1 MTTTGGRAVRQSA
14 STSPAEVVG
23 HEAEAAH
30 VPDQPAVGSTP
41 TVLDAVVLGVG
52 ASAAV
57 AAGPAAEAG
66 SASESTFASTNPVT
80 GAVVGRF
87 PMSSPRRVSAAVAA
101 ARAAAPWWAGLG
113 AAGRRDHLLRW
124 AAHLARHD
132 RELVELLHAENGKTT
147 ADARIELLLTLEHI
161 RWAARHAGRVLR
173 TRRVLP
179 GPFLANHTARVEY
192 RPLGVVGVIGPWNYP
207 LLTPVG
213 SIAYALAAGNP
224 VVFKPSEYTPALGSW
239 LAQAFAAANPAAP
252 AGVLGV
258 VTGFADTGAALCA
271 AGVDKIAFTGS
282 AASGRAVMA
291 TCAQS
296 LTPVILEC
304 GGKDPCIVA
313 DDADVVAAAR
323 AAVWGAMANAGQT
336 CAGVERIYVTAAV
349 AEQFLAE
356 VRRALATVRPGG
368 GPDASYGPMT
378 MPGQAAVVRRHVGDA
393 LARGATALLGG
404 VDAVGETFIAPIVL
418 VDVPEDSPA
427 VQEET
432 FGPVVTVRTV
442 ADVDEAVALANG
454 TPYALGATVF
464 SRRHGDEI
472 ARRLDAG
479 MVSVNA
485 VLAFA
490 GIPALPFGGSGESG
504 FGRVH
509 GAEGLRE
516 FARPRS
522 VATLRLPLPGT
533 TLTSFQRTPG
543 LLAAVSWVAGRRHG
557 RGPSAR
563 LSR

>member
-1 MTTTGGRAVRQSA
+1 MHQAATTTSPCYPAASGTETVAVPGQPATSGPWA
-14 STSPAEVVG
+14 SPAGAGAAVPLGAEVDSTDAFG
-23 HEAEAAH
+23 DAL
-30 VPDQPAVGSTP
+30 GSTF
-41 TVLDAVVLGVG
+41 V
-52 ASAAV
+52 
-57 AAGPAAEAG
+57 
-66 SASESTFASTNPVT
+66 STNPVT

-87 PMSSPRRVSAAVAA
+87 PVSSPQQVSAAVVA

-113 AAGRRDHLLRW
+113 AAGRREHLLRW
-124 AAHLARHD
+124 AAHLVRHD
-132 RELVELLHAENGKTT
+132 GELVELLHAENGKSA

-161 RWAARHAGRVLR
+161 RWAARNAARVLR

-224 VVFKPSEYTPALGSW
+224 VVFKPSEYIPALGSR
-239 LAQAFAAANPAAP
+239 LASSFTAANPAAP

-258 VTGFADTGAALCA
+258 VTGFGATGAALCA
-271 AGVDKIAFTGS
+271 AGADKIAFTGS
-282 AASGRAVMA
+282 PASGRKVMA
-291 TCAQS
+291 ACAQS
-296 LTPVILEC
+296 LTPVVIEC

-323 AAVWGAMANAGQT
+323 AAAWGAMSNAGQT
-336 CAGVERIYVTAAV
+336 CAGVERIYVIAAI
-349 AEQFLAE
+349 AEPFLAE
-356 VRRALATVRPGG
+356 LRRVLTGVRPGG
-368 GPDASYGPMT
+368 EPDAPYGAMT
-378 MPGQAAVVRRHVGDA
+378 TPGQAAVVRRHVRDA

-404 VDAVGETFIAPIVL
+404 VDAVGETFISPIVL

-432 FGPVVTVRTV
+432 FGPVVTVRVV

-464 SRRHGDEI
+464 SRRRGAEI

-485 VLAFA
+485 VLSFA

-533 TLTSFQRTPG
+533 TLAAFQRPPG
-543 LLAAVSWVAGRRHG
+543 LLAAVGWAARRRHG
-557 RGPSAR
+557 RASVASSDR
-563 LSR
+563 

>member
-1 MTTTGGRAVRQSA
+1 MTTPEGHAVRQPVSTSPGEPGEVAGHGAQAAEVPGQPAAAGA
-14 STSPAEVVG
+14 STSRA
-23 HEAEAAH
+23 
-30 VPDQPAVGSTP
+30 
-41 TVLDAVVLGVG
+41 G
-52 ASAAV
+52 A
-57 AAGPAAEAG
+57 AAGVLPGAAADL
-66 SASESTFASTNPVT
+66 AAAADSTFASTNPVT
-80 GAVVGRF
+80 GAVVGHF
-87 PMSSPRRVSAAVAA
+87 PVCSPRRVSAAVAA
-101 ARAAAPWWAGLG
+101 ARDAAPWWAGLG
-113 AAGRRDHLLRW
+113 AAARRDHLLRW

-132 RELVELLHAENGKTT
+132 RELVELLHAENGKTA

-179 GPFLANHTARVEY
+179 GPFLANYTARVEY

-224 VVFKPSEYTPALGSW
+224 VVFKPSEYTPALGSR
-239 LAQAFAAANPAAP
+239 LAQSFAAANPDAP

-282 AASGRAVMA
+282 AASGRMVMA

-296 LTPVILEC
+296 LTPVVIEC

-356 VRRALATVRPGG
+356 VRRALAAVRPGD
-368 GPDASYGPMT
+368 GPGASYGPMT
-378 MPGQAAVVRRHVGDA
+378 MPGQAAVVRRHVSDA

-464 SRRHGDEI
+464 SRHRGDEI

-485 VLAFA
+485 VLSFA

-522 VATLRLPLPGT
+522 VATLRLPLPGM
-533 TLTSFQRTPG
+533 TLTTFQRPPG

-563 LSR
+563 RGR